1 MRENKQCEHSNCE
14 KQQGGESTYVLAE
27 FSAYGS
33 YSLLQSGGIHHD
45 LGENGERER
54 ECVYEYVSL
63 RESEKERE

>member
-1 MRENKQCEHSNCE
+1 MRENNQCEHSNCE

-54 ECVYEYVSL
+54 E
-63 RESEKERE
+63 RESESVNKRECVCE